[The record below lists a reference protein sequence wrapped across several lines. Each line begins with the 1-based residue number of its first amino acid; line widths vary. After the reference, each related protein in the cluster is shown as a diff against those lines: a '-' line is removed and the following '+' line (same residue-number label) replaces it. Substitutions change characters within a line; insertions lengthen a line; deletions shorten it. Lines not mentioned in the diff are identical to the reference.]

1 MQAGQLTGSY
11 GNAPTLAAQ
20 QLSQQTAQQGLAN
33 QLAMAQ
39 LLNSPTSTL
48 MSGSA
53 STYGA
58 DFIAQLYKALG
69 INVPP
74 KNIATSGTS
83 SIGTNNPV
91 TSTSGGTGVGGT
103 GDTTDN
109 SGTLVFGQGRG
120 AGSNIVAAPANTL
133 QPVGPAQPE
142 NAGMVGQMG
151 MTPEQLAQLQRLLGL
166 NG

>member
-1 MQAGQLTGSY
+1 MC
-11 GNAPTLAAQ
+11 
-20 QLSQQTAQQGLAN
+20 
-33 QLAMAQ
+33 
-39 LLNSPTSTL
+39 
-48 MSGSA
+48 
-53 STYGA
+53 
-58 DFIAQLYKALG
+58 
-69 INVPP
+69 
-74 KNIATSGTS
+74 S
-83 SIGTNNPV
+83 SDLNPV